1 MAKGTTV
8 KMNDET
14 EDEKE
19 VSTPDEEVKDTTTVE
34 LDEPGEGEDTG
45 DDEESFA
52 GTTLADYPDEEEIW
66 PGGPTV
72 GHAKAWKEAYG
83 RVVVGTLESGEHYM
97 IRPLNRAEY
106 RNHVINIERTRNA
119 AGGGLQTA
127 ETLATEEAITMIGL
141 LYPPK
146 DEYELRNFGSAG
158 FPTLA
163 SQQIMEISDFVAVET
178 TELM

>member
-1 MAKGTTV
+1 
-8 KMNDET
+8 MNDET
-14 EDEKE
+14 EQEKE
-19 VSTPDEEVKDTTTVE
+19 PVEEVEDTTTLE
-34 LDEPGEGEDTG
+34 LDDAEAEESEED
-45 DDEESFA
+45 ESFA
-52 GTTLADYPDEEEIW
+52 GSTLADYPDEEEIW

-83 RVVVGTLESGEHYM
+83 RVIVGTLESGEHYV

-106 RNHVINIERTRNA
+106 RNHVISIERTRNS

-127 ETLATEEAITMIGL
+127 ETLATEEAITQIGL
-141 LYPPK
+141 LYPVL
-146 DEYELRNFGSAG
+146 DDMELRNFGPAG
-158 FPTLA
+158 FPTLV

>member
-1 MAKGTTV
+1 MPAKGTTV
-8 KMNDET
+8 KMNDE
-14 EDEKE
+14 
-19 VSTPDEEVKDTTTVE
+19 PEEVVEEEAEDTTTVE
-34 LDEPGEGEDTG
+34 LDEDTKNEEAED
-45 DDEESFA
+45 ESFA

-83 RVVVGTLESGEHYM
+83 RVIVGTLESGEHYV

-106 RNHVINIERTRNA
+106 RNHVISIERTRNA

-127 ETLATEEAITMIGL
+127 ETLATEEAITQIGL
-141 LYPPK
+141 LYPVL
-146 DEYELRNFGSAG
+146 DDMELRNFGPAG
-158 FPTLA
+158 FPTLV